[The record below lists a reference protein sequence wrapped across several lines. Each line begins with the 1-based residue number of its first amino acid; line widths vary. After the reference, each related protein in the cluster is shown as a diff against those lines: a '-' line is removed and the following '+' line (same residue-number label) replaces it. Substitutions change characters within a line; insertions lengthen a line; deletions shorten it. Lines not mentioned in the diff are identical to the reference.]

1 MTSKGFERLRE
12 GLEGL
17 SPAARRRILRFGP
30 WVALVVV
37 AWVLSWFSTPTEA
50 EGAGEGPG
58 VAEGDTDIARF
69 EGGSRPLPD
78 QPGGAAARVGL
89 DGAGDDPRR
98 SDPDP
103 HRAVRAAELRSRIPT
118 LVANAVRKAEKE
130 SRGRCDAD
138 AVRVAVHVRELGSG
152 AEVYSRLADSS
163 MRPASNLKLLTSAA
177 ALVHLGADG
186 EFRTPV
192 EARGE
197 IRDGV
202 LYGDLI
208 VRAGGDPL
216 YDPEA
221 KGAVEGLLAP
231 LAREV
236 RGAGIERVTGDLILD
251 ERDFPEPGPP
261 AGWPDAKQHWAD
273 YCALCAGFN
282 ANAGCLT
289 ATVYAGKVGQ
299 PARVLVEPRDH
310 GLTPQLSV
318 TTISKGQLD
327 VAVGVLGS
335 KVRVRGSFPSRNK
348 IWSASFS
355 FPDPVM
361 LFGRSLRGALDRAG
375 VRVEGE
381 LRRERGVQGPGR
393 SVAVLRNPIL
403 PLLEPINRESNNP
416 VSDQLFL
423 ATGFQV
429 TGSGTREAGAR
440 ATAQALEA
448 LGVSAKGLVQIGGS
462 GLSHDNRVTARQMTA
477 LVDGVY
483 RHGPRTWM
491 AWRDSLAAPGM
502 SGSLESRMTRDPVR
516 SRVRAKTGW
525 IRGTSALSG
534 VCEDMDGRPFAFSI
548 LVDYPV
554 VGGLN
559 TTCWK
564 PMQDAI
570 CEAIVESAPD

>member
-1 MTSKGFERLRE
+1 MTSGLDRIRGRLAE
-12 GLEGL
+12 L
-17 SPAARRRILRFGP
+17 SPKARRRVVRFGP
-30 WVALVVV
+30 WVALVVM
-37 AWVLSWFSTPTEA
+37 AWVLSWFSTPTGA
-50 EGAGEGPG
+50 EGGGEGPG
-58 VAEGDTDIARF
+58 IAQGDSDGV
-69 EGGSRPLPD
+69 ELDGGSRPLLD
-78 QPGGAAARVGL
+78 QPGGAAAAVGL

-103 HRAVRAAELRSRIPT
+103 HRSSRAAELRSTIPT

-130 SRGRCDAD
+130 SKGRCDPD
-138 AVRVAVHVRELGSG
+138 EVRIAVHVRELGSG
-152 AEVYSRLADSS
+152 SEVYSRLADSS

-202 LYGDLI
+202 LHGDLI

-221 KGAVEGLLAP
+221 KGTVEGLLAP
-231 LAREV
+231 LAREI
-236 RGAGIERVTGDLILD
+236 RGAGIQRVTGDLILD
-251 ERDFPEPGPP
+251 EGDFPEPGPP
-261 AGWPDAKQHWAD
+261 SGWPDAKQHWAD

-289 ATVYAGKVGQ
+289 ATVYAGRVGEQ
-299 PARVLVEPRDH
+299 ARVLVEPRDH

-335 KVRVRGSFPSRNK
+335 KVRVRGSLPSRNK
-348 IWSASFS
+348 VWSASFA

-361 LFGRSLRGALDRAG
+361 LFGRSLRGSLERAG

-381 LRRERGVQGPGR
+381 LRGERGVEGGGPR
-393 SVAVLRNPIL
+393 IAVLRSPIL

-429 TGSGTREAGAR
+429 TGSGSRAAGAR

-448 LGVSAKGLVQIGGS
+448 LGVSAQGLVQIGGS

-483 RHGPRTWM
+483 RHGPRTWV
-491 AWRDSLAAPGM
+491 AWRDSLAAPGVP
-502 SGSLESRMTRDPVR
+502 GSLESRMTRDPVR

-534 VCEDMDGRPFAFSI
+534 VCEDLDGRPFAFSI

-570 CEAIVESAPD
+570 CEAIVESGPN